1 LIIPGESGYDRFT
14 AKLDFKKIGSFLAD
28 TTYCIK
34 PFVVESLMGL
44 WAS

>member
-28 TTYCIK
+28 TKYEHDMDEGSSTD
-34 PFVVESLMGL
+34 
-44 WAS
+44 